1 MNDLGG
7 EGGENLIK
15 CYWSSIATSGNLVF
29 NKPLNSMRSII
40 IPIITVLILLCTSC
54 SNPEPAIQKNAT
66 IALQQQNKTIIQR
79 YFGEVW
85 NQGKLAVL
93 DELLDPAYINHTP
106 SVPNPP
112 VGPEGLKP
120 IVAAIRKAFPDLHY
134 ELQDLIVND
143 SMAVVR
149 VIMSG
154 TQTGSLFG
162 LPPTGKKVAVNQI
175 NIEKIRQGKIVEHW
189 RVTDELNSM
198 CDFWQSYRSRTPA
211 T

>member
-1 MNDLGG
+1 
-7 EGGENLIK
+7 
-15 CYWSSIATSGNLVF
+15 
-29 NKPLNSMRSII
+29 MRSVI
-40 IPIITVLILLCTSC
+40 IPIITILMVLFTNC
-54 SNPEPAIQKNAT
+54 SHQEPASQQEAT
-66 IALQQQNKTIIQR
+66 NALQQQNKTIVQR

-143 SMAVVR
+143 SMAVAR

-154 TQTGSLFG
+154 TQTDSLFG
-162 LPPTGKKVAVNQI
+162 LPPTGKKVVVNQI

-189 RVTDELNSM
+189 RVTEELSLM
-198 CDFWQSYRSRTPA
+198 KQLGVVIQTKA
-211 T
+211 L